1 MKRESFD
8 ITQTIDPIYVLL
20 PNGLE
25 YVRLT
30 DVIYDDIINKKYKFY
45 TKAI

>member
-1 MKRESFD
+1 MKKESFD
-8 ITQTIDPIYVLL
+8 ITQTKDPIYVLL

-30 DVIYDDIINKKYKFY
+30 DVIYNNMISKKYKF
-45 TKAI
+45 